1 MPVSTEPSAVNPRYC
16 QWPRLLARYVS
27 SFFATKCAPESGLHP
42 FMALTKYSEVCFR
55 ADSGV
60 SDAYVMWLQRE
71 WERLTG
77 EDVLGF
83 DQSLMSDYGRMV
95 YLEYPALLA
104 RMRAALAA
112 NVRGM
117 RRQGRPP
124 SPKC

>member
-1 MPVSTEPSAVNPRYC
+1 
-16 QWPRLLARYVS
+16 
-27 SFFATKCAPESGLHP
+27 
-42 FMALTKYSEVCFR
+42 MALTKYSEVCFR